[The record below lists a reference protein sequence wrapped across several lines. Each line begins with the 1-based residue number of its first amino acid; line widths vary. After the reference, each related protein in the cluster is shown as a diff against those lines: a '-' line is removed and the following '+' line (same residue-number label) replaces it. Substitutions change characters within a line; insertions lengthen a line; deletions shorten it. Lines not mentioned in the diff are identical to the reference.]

1 MGNCCSQGKGGEV
14 EFPDVPESVKHVFK
28 EFADE
33 NGVITSKAL
42 LKFFQ
47 EYQQDKGVLHGPIA
61 NLLLSFPST
70 GGNDEVAAAPAPKER
85 MYRSMTFKGQGSKL
99 SQAMGKVS
107 HTVGSKAKVVAGGPN
122 EDRFF
127 HLLMNPTATAPIIA
141 RVSHDMKQPMSH
153 YFIFTG
159 HNSYL
164 SGNQLT
170 SDSSVKPIIKA
181 LQRGVRVIELD
192 LWPNN
197 EKTDIVVMHGGTLT
211 KPVGFDDCIKAIKE
225 HAFVASEYPVIIT
238 LEDHLTAPLQAKAAQ
253 SLTAILGD
261 TLYCPKDGDDA
272 KEFPSP
278 FSLRGKILISTQP
291 PKGPKELSTV
301 VATEDPA
308 EEKLDA
314 RPAEGE
320 AVAGAGAG
328 GDGVTAVGSEERRA
342 KAKVLGLGEVEKV
355 RAKVEKEREAA
366 NAAVKEGRL
375 HEVNESELLEEAGA
389 WEQEDAAAVEPEQ
402 LAPEYRRLIAIP
414 GGKLTGGQ
422 TVEDGLRDTGEG
434 PPKRVSFSESQ
445 LLNTAKTCPKGLV
458 SFTQRNLLRI
468 YPFGLRVTSSNYE
481 PMPAWLHGAQMVAM
495 NMQGYGR
502 PLWIVHGF
510 FSANGGC
517 GFVKK
522 PDFYLKP
529 GNRLEGIQEGD
540 ESAAGSTEGAF
551 DPSVPRPIQMFL
563 RVRVV
568 VGTGWL
574 ERFGKGHFD
583 TYSKPDF
590 YCKVSIE
597 GAPSDATEK
606 KLDVCNDTWCPSWDS
621 VTLEFP
627 LILPE
632 LALLCIEVLEKDQFQ
647 DDFGGQAVL
656 PVASLKP
663 GFRCVSLYDRKGH
676 PLVEVGGEE
685 VVGPRLLCHFEMGS
699 PFEDKDKEEEQ
710 VEELPHVAQKSAG
723 GSYEV

>member
-1 MGNCCSQGKGGEV
+1 MGNCCSQGKGGEAP
-14 EFPDVPESVKHVFK
+14 FPDAPESVKQVFK
-28 EFADE
+28 EYADE

-70 GGNDEVAAAPAPKER
+70 GGKEDAAAAPAPKER

-99 SQAMGKVS
+99 AHAMEKVS
-107 HTVGSKAKVVAGGPN
+107 HTVGSKFRGVTGEPN

-127 HLLMNPTATAPIIA
+127 RLLMNPSATAPIIA

-197 EKTDIVVMHGGTLT
+197 EKTEIVVMHGGTLT
-211 KPVGFDDCIKAIKE
+211 KPVGFADCITAIKE

-253 SLTAILGD
+253 ILTSILGD
-261 TLYCPKDGDDA
+261 TLYMPKDGE

-301 VATEDPA
+301 VATDDPA
-308 EEKLDA
+308 EEKIDGQ
-314 RPAEGE
+314 PADGT
-320 AVAGAGAG
+320 AGGAG
-328 GDGVTAVGSEERRA
+328 GDGGVAAVASEERRA
-342 KAKVLGLGEVEKV
+342 KAKVLGLGDAEKV
-355 RAKVEKEREAA
+355 RAKAEKAREAA
-366 NAAVKEGRL
+366 SAALKEGRL
-375 HEVNESELLEEAGA
+375 HEVNEAELIKEAGT
-389 WEQEDAAAVEPEQ
+389 WEEEDEAATQPEQ

-414 GGKLTGGQ
+414 GGKLTAGQ
-422 TVEDGLRDTGEG
+422 TVEDGLRDNGEG

-445 LLNTAKTCPKGLV
+445 LTNTAKTCPKGLV

-468 YPFGLRVTSSNYE
+468 YPFGLRVTSSNYD

-510 FSANGGC
+510 FRANGGC
-517 GFVKK
+517 GYLKK
-522 PDFYLKP
+522 PDFYLTP
-529 GNRLEGIQEGD
+529 GKKLEGISEGD
-540 ESAAGSTEGAF
+540 ESAAGSTEGVY
-551 DPSVPRPIQMFL
+551 DPSVPRPVQMTL

-574 ERFGKGHFD
+574 ERYGKGHFD

-597 GAPSDATEK
+597 GAPSDSVERR
-606 KLDVCNDTWCPSWDS
+606 LDTQSDNWCPSWDDT
-621 VTLEFP
+621 TLEFP
-627 LILPE
+627 LVLPE
-632 LALLCIEVLEKDQFQ
+632 LALLCIEVLEKDQFN
-647 DDFGGQAVL
+647 DEFAGQVVL

-676 PLVEVGGEE
+676 PLVEVAGEE
-685 VVGPRLLCHFEMGS
+685 VVGPRLLCHFEMVS
-699 PFEDKDKEEEQ
+699 SSESNQDKEQEP
-710 VEELPHVAQKSAG
+710 ELPKGAQRSAG

>member
-1 MGNCCSQGKGGEV
+1 MGNCWSSGKGGEPP
-14 EFPDVPESVKHVFK
+14 FPDVPESVKHVFK
-28 EFADE
+28 EYADE

-70 GGNDEVAAAPAPKER
+70 GGKEEAAAAPAPKER

-99 SQAMGKVS
+99 AHAMEKVS
-107 HTVGSKAKVVAGGPN
+107 HTVGSKLMGVAGGPN

-127 HLLMNPTATAPIIA
+127 RLLMNPSATAPIIA

-197 EKTDIVVMHGGTLT
+197 EKTEIVVMHGGTLT
-211 KPVGFDDCIKAIKE
+211 KPVGFADCITAIKE
-225 HAFVASEYPVIIT
+225 HAFVVSEYPVIIT
-238 LEDHLTAPLQAKAAQ
+238 LEDHLTAPLQEKAAQ
-253 SLTAILGD
+253 TLTSILGD
-261 TLYCPKDGDDA
+261 TLYMPKDGD

-301 VATEDPA
+301 VATDDPA
-308 EEKLDA
+308 EEKIDGQ
-314 RPAEGE
+314 PADGT
-320 AVAGAGAG
+320 AGGAG
-328 GDGVTAVGSEERRA
+328 GEGGVTAVASEERRA
-342 KAKVLGLGEVEKV
+342 KAKVLGLGDAEKV
-355 RAKVEKEREAA
+355 RAKAEKAREAA
-366 NAAVKEGRL
+366 SAALKEGRL
-375 HEVNESELLEEAGA
+375 HEVNEAELIKEAGA
-389 WEQEDAAAVEPEQ
+389 WEEEDEEATQPEQ

-414 GGKLTGGQ
+414 GGKLTAGQ
-422 TVEDGLRDTGEG
+422 TVEDGLRDNGEG

-445 LLNTAKTCPKGLV
+445 LTNTAKTCPKGLV

-468 YPFGLRVTSSNYE
+468 YPFGLRVTSSNYD

-510 FSANGGC
+510 FRANGGC
-517 GFVKK
+517 GYVKK
-522 PDFYLKP
+522 PDFYLTP
-529 GNRLEGIQEGD
+529 GNKLEGITEGD
-540 ESAAGSTEGAF
+540 ESAAGSTEGVY
-551 DPSVPRPIQMFL
+551 DPSVPRPIQMTL

-574 ERFGKGHFD
+574 ERYGKGHFD

-597 GAPSDATEK
+597 GAPSDSAEK
-606 KLDVCNDTWCPSWDS
+606 KLDTCSDDWCPCWDGT
-621 VTLEFP
+621 TLEFP

-632 LALLCIEVLEKDQFQ
+632 LALLCIEVLEKDQFN
-647 DDFGGQAVL
+647 DEFAGQAVL

-676 PLVEVGGEE
+676 PLVEVAGEE
-685 VVGPRLLCHFEMGS
+685 VVGPRLLCHFEMVS
-699 PFEDKDKEEEQ
+699 TNESNEDKAKAF
-710 VEELPHVAQKSAG
+710 EELPKGAQRSAG
-723 GSYEV
+723 GSHEV

>member
-1 MGNCCSQGKGGEV
+1 MGNCCSEGKGGEPP
-14 EFPDVPESVKHVFK
+14 FPDVPESVKHVFK
-28 EFADE
+28 EYADE

-70 GGNDEVAAAPAPKER
+70 GGKEEAAATPAPKER
-85 MYRSMTFKGQGSKL
+85 MYRSMTFKGQGSKIT
-99 SQAMGKVS
+99 QAMEKVS
-107 HTVGSKAKVVAGGPN
+107 HTVGSKLMGVSAGPN

-127 HLLMNPTATAPIIA
+127 RVLMNPSATAPIIA

-197 EKTDIVVMHGGTLT
+197 EKTEIVVMHGGTLT
-211 KPVGFDDCIKAIKE
+211 KPVGFADCITAIKE

-253 SLTAILGD
+253 TLTSILGD
-261 TLYCPKDGDDA
+261 TLYMPKHGDR
-272 KEFPSP
+272 EFPSP

-301 VATEDPA
+301 VATDDPA
-308 EEKLDA
+308 EEKVDGK
-314 RPAEGE
+314 PADG
-320 AVAGAGAG
+320 AAGGAGAG
-328 GDGVTAVGSEERRA
+328 GGGGEGGVAAVASEERRA
-342 KAKVLGLGEVEKV
+342 KAKVLGLGDAEKV
-355 RAKVEKEREAA
+355 RAKAEKAREAA
-366 NAAVKEGRL
+366 SAALKEGRL
-375 HEVNESELLEEAGA
+375 HEVNEAELMEESGA
-389 WEQEDAAAVEPEQ
+389 WEEEDEAAEQPEQ

-414 GGKLTGGQ
+414 GGKLTAGQ

-445 LLNTAKTCPKGLV
+445 LTNTTKTCPKGLV

-468 YPFGLRVTSSNYE
+468 YPFGLRVTSSNYD

-517 GFVKK
+517 GYLKK
-522 PDFYLKP
+522 PDFYLTP
-529 GNRLEGIQEGD
+529 GKQLEGISEGD
-540 ESAAGSTEGAF
+540 ESAAGSTEGVY
-551 DPSVPRPIQMFL
+551 DPSVPRPIQMTL

-574 ERFGKGHFD
+574 ERYGKGHFD

-597 GAPSDATEK
+597 GAPSDSAEK
-606 KLDVCNDTWCPSWDS
+606 KLDTCSDDWCPCWDGT
-621 VTLEFP
+621 TLEFP

-632 LALLCIEVLEKDQFQ
+632 LALLCIEVILMRNLFK
-647 DDFGGQAVL
+647 
-656 PVASLKP
+656 
-663 GFRCVSLYDRKGH
+663 
-676 PLVEVGGEE
+676 
-685 VVGPRLLCHFEMGS
+685 
-699 PFEDKDKEEEQ
+699 
-710 VEELPHVAQKSAG
+710 
-723 GSYEV
+723 

>member
-1 MGNCCSQGKGGEV
+1 MLRLRACTSPPEPRHETAGGV
-14 EFPDVPESVKHVFK
+14 VFK
-28 EFADE
+28 EYADE

-70 GGNDEVAAAPAPKER
+70 GGKEDAAAAPAPKER

-99 SQAMGKVS
+99 AHAMEKVS
-107 HTVGSKAKVVAGGPN
+107 HTVGSKFKGVSGEPN

-127 HLLMNPTATAPIIA
+127 RLLMNPSATAPIIA

-197 EKTDIVVMHGGTLT
+197 DKNEIVVMHGGTLT
-211 KPVGFDDCIKAIKE
+211 KPVGFADCIAAIKE

-238 LEDHLTAPLQAKAAQ
+238 LEDHLTAPLQEKAAKT
-253 SLTAILGD
+253 LTEILGD
-261 TLYCPKDGDDA
+261 TLYMPKDGE

-301 VATEDPA
+301 VATDDPA
-308 EEKLDA
+308 EEKIDGQ
-314 RPAEGE
+314 PADGT
-320 AVAGAGAG
+320 AGGAG
-328 GDGVTAVGSEERRA
+328 GEGGVTAVASEERRA
-342 KAKVLGLGEVEKV
+342 KAKVLGLGDAEKV
-355 RAKVEKEREAA
+355 RAKAEKAREAA
-366 NAAVKEGRL
+366 SAALKEGRL
-375 HEVNESELLEEAGA
+375 HEVNEAELIKEAGS
-389 WEQEDAAAVEPEQ
+389 WEEEDEAATQPEQ

-414 GGKLTGGQ
+414 GGKLTAGQ
-422 TVEDGLRDTGEG
+422 TVEDGLRDNGEG

-445 LLNTAKTCPKGLV
+445 LTNTAKTCPKGLV

-468 YPFGLRVTSSNYE
+468 YPFGLRVTSSNYD

-510 FSANGGC
+510 FRANGGC
-517 GFVKK
+517 GYLKK
-522 PDFYLKP
+522 PDFYLTPAKK
-529 GNRLEGIQEGD
+529 LEGISEGD
-540 ESAAGSTEGAF
+540 ESAAGSTEGVY
-551 DPSVPRPIQMFL
+551 DPSVPRPVQMTL

-574 ERFGKGHFD
+574 ERYGKGHFD

-597 GAPSDATEK
+597 GAPSDAVEK
-606 KLDVCNDTWCPSWDS
+606 KLDTRSDDWCPSWDDT
-621 VTLEFP
+621 TLEFP
-627 LILPE
+627 LVLPE
-632 LALLCIEVLEKDQFQ
+632 LALLCIEVLEKDQFN
-647 DDFGGQAVL
+647 DEFAGQVVL

-676 PLVEVGGEE
+676 PLVEVAGEE
-685 VVGPRLLCHFEMGS
+685 VVGPRLLCHFEMVS
-699 PFEDKDKEEEQ
+699 SSESNQDKAQEPD
-710 VEELPHVAQKSAG
+710 LPKGAQRSAG

>member
-1 MGNCCSQGKGGEV
+1 MGNCCSQGKGGEPP
-14 EFPDVPESVKHVFK
+14 FPDVPESVKQVFK
-28 EFADE
+28 EYADE

-70 GGNDEVAAAPAPKER
+70 GGKEEAAAAPAPKER

-99 SQAMGKVS
+99 AHAMEKVS
-107 HTVGSKAKVVAGGPN
+107 HTVGSKLMGVAGGPN

-127 HLLMNPTATAPIIA
+127 RLLMNPSATAPIIA

-197 EKTDIVVMHGGTLT
+197 EKTEIVVMHGGTLT
-211 KPVGFDDCIKAIKE
+211 KPVGFADCITAIKE
-225 HAFVASEYPVIIT
+225 HAFVVSEYPVIIT
-238 LEDHLTAPLQAKAAQ
+238 LEDHLTAPLQEKAAQ
-253 SLTAILGD
+253 TLTEILGD
-261 TLYCPKDGDDA
+261 TLYMPKDGD

-301 VATEDPA
+301 VATDDPA
-308 EEKLDA
+308 EEKTDGQ
-314 RPAEGE
+314 PADG
-320 AVAGAGAG
+320 AASGAGAG
-328 GDGVTAVGSEERRA
+328 GEGGVTAVASEERRA
-342 KAKVLGLGEVEKV
+342 KAKVLGLGDAEKV
-355 RAKVEKEREAA
+355 RAKAEKAREAA
-366 NAAVKEGRL
+366 SAALKEGRL
-375 HEVNESELLEEAGA
+375 HEVNEAELIKEAGTWEEEDEEAT
-389 WEQEDAAAVEPEQ
+389 QPEQ

-414 GGKLTGGQ
+414 GGKLTAGQ
-422 TVEDGLRDTGEG
+422 TVEDGLRDNGEG

-445 LLNTAKTCPKGLV
+445 LTNTAKTCPKGLV

-468 YPFGLRVTSSNYE
+468 YPFGLRVTSSNYD

-510 FSANGGC
+510 FRANGGC
-517 GFVKK
+517 GYVKK
-522 PDFYLKP
+522 PDFYLTA
-529 GNRLEGIQEGD
+529 GNKLEGITEGD
-540 ESAAGSTEGAF
+540 ESAAGSTEGVY
-551 DPSVPRPIQMFL
+551 DPSVPRPIQMTL

-574 ERFGKGHFD
+574 ERYGKGHFD

-597 GAPSDATEK
+597 GAPSDSAEK
-606 KLDVCNDTWCPSWDS
+606 KLDTCSDDWCPCWDS
-621 VTLEFP
+621 TTLEFP

-632 LALLCIEVLEKDQFQ
+632 LALLCIEVLEKDQFN
-647 DDFGGQAVL
+647 DEFAGQAVL

-676 PLVEVGGEE
+676 PLVEVAGEE
-685 VVGPRLLCHFEMGS
+685 VVGPRLLCHFEMVS
-699 PFEDKDKEEEQ
+699 SNESIEDKAKEP
-710 VEELPHVAQKSAG
+710 ELPKGAQRSAG

>member
-1 MGNCCSQGKGGEV
+1 MGNCCSQGKGGEPP
-14 EFPDVPESVKHVFK
+14 FPDVPESVKQVFK
-28 EFADE
+28 EYADE

-70 GGNDEVAAAPAPKER
+70 GGKEEAAAAPAPKER

-99 SQAMGKVS
+99 AHAMEKVS
-107 HTVGSKAKVVAGGPN
+107 HTVGSKLMGVAGG
-122 EDRFF
+122 
-127 HLLMNPTATAPIIA
+127 LTKI
-141 RVSHDMKQPMSH
+141 VSHDMKQPMSH

-197 EKTDIVVMHGGTLT
+197 EKTEIVVMHGGYDPQTVVPPATLT
-211 KPVGFDDCIKAIKE
+211 KPVGFADCITAIKE
-225 HAFVASEYPVIIT
+225 HAFVVSEYPVIIT
-238 LEDHLTAPLQAKAAQ
+238 LEDHLTAPLQEKAAQ
-253 SLTAILGD
+253 TLTEILGD
-261 TLYCPKDGDDA
+261 TLYMPKDGD

-301 VATEDPA
+301 VATDDPA
-308 EEKLDA
+308 EEKTDGQ
-314 RPAEGE
+314 PADG
-320 AVAGAGAG
+320 AASGAGAG
-328 GDGVTAVGSEERRA
+328 GEGGVTAVASEERRA
-342 KAKVLGLGEVEKV
+342 KAKVLGLGDAEKV
-355 RAKVEKEREAA
+355 RAKAEKAREAA
-366 NAAVKEGRL
+366 SAALKEGRL
-375 HEVNESELLEEAGA
+375 HEVNEAELIKEAGTWEEEDEEAT
-389 WEQEDAAAVEPEQ
+389 QPEQ

-414 GGKLTGGQ
+414 GGKLTAGQ
-422 TVEDGLRDTGEG
+422 TVEDGLRDNGEG

-445 LLNTAKTCPKGLV
+445 LTNTAKTCPKGLV

-468 YPFGLRVTSSNYE
+468 YPFGLRVTSSNYD

-510 FSANGGC
+510 FRANGGC
-517 GFVKK
+517 GYVKK
-522 PDFYLKP
+522 PDFYLTA
-529 GNRLEGIQEGD
+529 GNKLEGITEGD
-540 ESAAGSTEGAF
+540 ESAAGSTEGVY
-551 DPSVPRPIQMFL
+551 DPSVPRPIQMTL

-574 ERFGKGHFD
+574 ERYGKGHFD

-597 GAPSDATEK
+597 GAPSDSAEK
-606 KLDVCNDTWCPSWDS
+606 KLDTCSDDWCPCWDS
-621 VTLEFP
+621 TTLEFP

-632 LALLCIEVLEKDQFQ
+632 LALLCIEVLEKDQFN
-647 DDFGGQAVL
+647 DEFAGQAVL

-676 PLVEVGGEE
+676 PLVEVAGEE
-685 VVGPRLLCHFEMGS
+685 VVGPRLLCHFEMVS
-699 PFEDKDKEEEQ
+699 SNESIEDKAKEP
-710 VEELPHVAQKSAG
+710 ELPKGAQRSAG

>member
-1 MGNCCSQGKGGEV
+1 MGNCCSQGKGGEPP
-14 EFPDVPESVKHVFK
+14 FPDVPESVKQVFK
-28 EFADE
+28 EYADE

-70 GGNDEVAAAPAPKER
+70 GGKEEAAAAPAPKER

-99 SQAMGKVS
+99 AHAMEKVS
-107 HTVGSKAKVVAGGPN
+107 HTVGSKLMGVAGGPN

-127 HLLMNPTATAPIIA
+127 RLLMNPSATAPIIA

-197 EKTDIVVMHGGTLT
+197 EKTEIVVMHGGTLT
-211 KPVGFDDCIKAIKE
+211 KPVGFADCITAIKE
-225 HAFVASEYPVIIT
+225 HAFVVSEYPVIIT
-238 LEDHLTAPLQAKAAQ
+238 LEDHLTAPLQEKAAQ
-253 SLTAILGD
+253 TLTEILGD
-261 TLYCPKDGDDA
+261 TLYMPKDGD

-301 VATEDPA
+301 VATDDPA
-308 EEKLDA
+308 EEKTDGQ
-314 RPAEGE
+314 PADG
-320 AVAGAGAG
+320 AASGAGAG
-328 GDGVTAVGSEERRA
+328 GEGGVTAVASEERRA
-342 KAKVLGLGEVEKV
+342 KAKVLGLGDAEKV
-355 RAKVEKEREAA
+355 RAKAEKAREAA
-366 NAAVKEGRL
+366 SAALKEGRL
-375 HEVNESELLEEAGA
+375 HEVNEAELIKEAGTWEEEDEEAT
-389 WEQEDAAAVEPEQ
+389 QPEQ

-414 GGKLTGGQ
+414 GGKLTAGQ
-422 TVEDGLRDTGEG
+422 TVEDGLRDNGEG

-445 LLNTAKTCPKGLV
+445 LTNTAKTCPKGLV

-468 YPFGLRVTSSNYE
+468 YPFGLRVTSSNYD

-510 FSANGGC
+510 FRANGGC
-517 GFVKK
+517 GYVKK
-522 PDFYLKP
+522 PDFYLTA
-529 GNRLEGIQEGD
+529 GNKLEGITEGD
-540 ESAAGSTEGAF
+540 ESAAGSTEGVY
-551 DPSVPRPIQMFL
+551 DPSVPRPIQMTL

-574 ERFGKGHFD
+574 ERYGKGHFD

-597 GAPSDATEK
+597 GAPSDSAEK
-606 KLDVCNDTWCPSWDS
+606 KLDTCSDNWCPCWDS
-621 VTLEFP
+621 TTLEFP

-632 LALLCIEVLEKDQFQ
+632 LALLCIEVLEKDQFN
-647 DDFGGQAVL
+647 DEFAGQAVL

-676 PLVEVGGEE
+676 PLVEVAGEE
-685 VVGPRLLCHFEMGS
+685 VVGPRLLCHFEMVS
-699 PFEDKDKEEEQ
+699 SNESIEDKAKEP
-710 VEELPHVAQKSAG
+710 ELPKGAQRSAG